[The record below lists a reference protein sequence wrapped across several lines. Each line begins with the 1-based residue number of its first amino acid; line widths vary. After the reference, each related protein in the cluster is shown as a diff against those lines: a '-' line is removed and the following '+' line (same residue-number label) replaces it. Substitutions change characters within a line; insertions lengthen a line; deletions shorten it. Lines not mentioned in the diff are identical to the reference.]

1 MNQYGTLLDDAKS
14 FDKDIKRTALEKLNK
29 EHLLSIREIAKLI
42 GASSST
48 LQRQFVQLGITCL
61 TKSEIQKHLLE
72 SGKLEHPTRGKE
84 TSQETKNKI
93 SESIAEAWKTS
104 EKMQTNISEAAKAQW
119 ANMNEGEKKQR
130 LAKASDGI
138 REAAKNG
145 SKLQNFLKEGLKDNG
160 YGSLKDKTAVLP
172 NQKLE
177 FDIFVPEIRT
187 IVEVDGPSH
196 FKPIWGQEVFQKNLG
211 RDSQKAGLALNYKFY
226 FIRVKQTKNFS
237 HRYGSKLLILLVD
250 LLNRIKS
257 GQEKELYHEI
267 SL

>member
-1 MNQYGTLLDDAKS
+1 MDQYGTLLDEARSSDQEVK
-14 FDKDIKRTALEKLNK
+14 KKALETLNR
-29 EHLLSIREIAKLI
+29 EHCLSIREIAKLI

-48 LQRQFVQLGITCL
+48 LQRQFVRLGIVCL
-61 TKSEIQKHLLE
+61 SKSEIQKHLLE

-84 TSQETKNKI
+84 TSQETKDKI
-93 SESIAEAWKTS
+93 SDAIAEAWKTS
-104 EKMQTNISEAAKAQW
+104 EKMQTAISEAAKEQW
-119 ANMNEGEKKQR
+119 ANMKPAEKAER

-145 SKLQNFLKEGLKDNG
+145 SKLQNFLKDGLKDNG
-160 YGSLKDKTAVLP
+160 FTSLKDKVAVLP

-177 FDIFVPEIRT
+177 FDIFIPEIRT

-196 FKPIWGQEVFQKNLG
+196 FRPIWGNDVFQKNLG
-211 RDSQKAGLALNYKFY
+211 RDNQKAGLALNSKFY

-237 HRYGSKLLILLVD
+237 HRYGSKLLILLID
-250 LLNRIKS
+250 LLKRIKTN
-257 GQEKELYHEI
+257 EVTELYHEI